1 MRWIWK
7 KKIKNVKNSEN
18 AAEVLQEFEQIIIS
32 KKSQI
37 IWLAYQQGKILKKL
51 RNKRNL
57 SL

>member
-51 RNKRNL
+51 RKKRNL

>member
-32 KKSQI
+32 KKS
-37 IWLAYQQGKILKKL
+37 
-51 RNKRNL
+51 
-57 SL
+57 

>member
-37 IWLAYQQGKILKKL
+37 IWLAYQQGKIFKKL
-51 RNKRNL
+51 RKKRNL

>member
-37 IWLAYQQGKILKKL
+37 IWLAYQQGKIFKKL
-51 RNKRNL
+51 RKQRNL

>member
-37 IWLAYQQGKILKKL
+37 IWLAYQQGKISK
-51 RNKRNL
+51 N
-57 SL
+57 

>member
-7 KKIKNVKNSEN
+7 KKIKNGKNSEN

-51 RNKRNL
+51 RKKRNL